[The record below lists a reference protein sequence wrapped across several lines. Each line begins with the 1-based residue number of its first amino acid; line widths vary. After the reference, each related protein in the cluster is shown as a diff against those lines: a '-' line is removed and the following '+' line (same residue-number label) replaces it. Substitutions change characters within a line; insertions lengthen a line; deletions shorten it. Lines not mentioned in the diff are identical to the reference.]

1 MRTSEERVQEMHRR
15 MGALET
21 AKTRRYRLVSAV
33 SCAACFAL
41 TIGLALVMSRLH
53 TETPGG
59 VPGSAAASIFT
70 GREALGY
77 VVIAI
82 LAFCLGALVTILCFR
97 VRKHTEENRN
107 DDRAD

>member
-15 MGALET
+15 MGTLKT
-21 AKTRRYRLVSAV
+21 AKIRRYRRISAV

-41 TIGLALVMSRLH
+41 AIGLALVMSRLQ

-70 GREALGY
+70 GHEALGY

-107 DDRAD
+107 NDRAD

>member
-15 MGALET
+15 MGTLKT
-21 AKTRRYRLVSAV
+21 AKIRRYRRISAV
-33 SCAACFAL
+33 FCAACFAL
-41 TIGLALVMSRLH
+41 TVGLALVMS
-53 TETPGG
+53 
-59 VPGSAAASIFT
+59 GSAAASIFT
-70 GREALGY
+70 GREALGS

>member
-1 MRTSEERVQEMHRR
+1 MHRR
-15 MGALET
+15 MGTLKT
-21 AKTRRYRLVSAV
+21 AKIRRYRRISAV

-41 TIGLALVMSRLH
+41 TVGLALVMSRLH

-97 VRKHTEENRN
+97 VRKYTEENRN

>member
-1 MRTSEERVQEMHRR
+1 MRTSEERVREMHRR
-15 MGALET
+15 ISALET
-21 AKTRRYRLVSAV
+21 AKARRYKVASAV

-41 TIGLALVMSRLH
+41 AIGMALVMSQLH
-53 TETPGG
+53 AETPGG